1 MSGYID
7 RNPQQM
13 MKYAQDAR
21 AVISDMALIVRKVEG
36 LLDAYARDLDDPT
49 QKQIQ
54 KLHECC
60 RAYFKEMETYQTV
73 ADTIFDKGKRLA
85 AIREGGGKG

>member
-36 LLDAYARDLDDPT
+36 RVTLVVVR
-49 QKQIQ
+49 
-54 KLHECC
+54 
-60 RAYFKEMETYQTV
+60 F
-73 ADTIFDKGKRLA
+73 
-85 AIREGGGKG
+85 